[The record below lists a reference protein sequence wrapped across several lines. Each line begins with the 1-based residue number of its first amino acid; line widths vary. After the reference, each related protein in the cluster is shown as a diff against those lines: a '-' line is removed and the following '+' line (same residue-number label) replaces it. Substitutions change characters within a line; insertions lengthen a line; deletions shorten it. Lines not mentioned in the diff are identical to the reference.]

1 MMLLVMYITM
11 EPLVL
16 EIAFIWLDVMYQLEE
31 DTVIKLVKYSEYAP
45 PVLVALMVLDKM
57 NQLDNVK

>member
-57 NQLDNVK
+57 NQLNNVK